1 MSDTTPAKRGRPRLA
16 PAIEGASAPL
26 RRRGLHEEIRAKLRS
41 LIVEGRLAPGAR
53 LGEVELCEALG
64 VSRTP
69 LREALKLL
77 EGENLVEI
85 KPHRGAR
92 VSPLDASETA
102 DLFEAA
108 SGIEAFAARL
118 AAERIANARLD
129 QLALLQDRIEK
140 ALREGRLSVYS
151 RLNAEIHRE
160 IVAASGNATLVCLH
174 RDLLG
179 RIERARRVALTAF
192 GRLEE
197 STREHRA
204 ILEALSAGSGE
215 AAAALLGAHVRR
227 TGEVLRDILGDT
239 KEPSE

>member
-1 MSDTTPAKRGRPRLA
+1 MSDTTSTKRGRPRLA
-16 PAIEGASAPL
+16 PAIKGAPSPL

-41 LIVEGRLAPGAR
+41 LIIQGRLAPGAR
-53 LGEVELCEALG
+53 LGEVELCETLG

-85 KPHRGAR
+85 RPHRGAR
-92 VSPLDASETA
+92 VTLLDASETG

-118 AAERIANARLD
+118 AAERITNEQLDRLN
-129 QLALLQDRIEK
+129 LLQERIEK

-151 RLNAEIHRE
+151 RLNAEIHRD
-160 IVAASGNATLVCLH
+160 IVAASGNATLACLH
-174 RDLLG
+174 HDLLG
-179 RIERARRVALTAF
+179 RIERARRVALTAL

-204 ILEALSAGSGE
+204 ILEALSTGNGA

-227 TGEVLRDILGDT
+227 TGEVARNILGAA
-239 KEPSE
+239 KELSE